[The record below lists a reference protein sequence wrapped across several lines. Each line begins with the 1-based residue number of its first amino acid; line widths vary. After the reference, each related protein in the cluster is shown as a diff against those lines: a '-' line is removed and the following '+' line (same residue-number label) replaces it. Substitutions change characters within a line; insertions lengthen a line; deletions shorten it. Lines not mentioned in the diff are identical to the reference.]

1 MLEGKIIKFYREFQ
15 GLKQKDLGDGIC
27 SSTHISKIERGLT
40 EVSDETI
47 DFFMQ
52 ASENRDG
59 NGNKEL

>member
-40 EVSDETI
+40 EVSVRPSI
-47 DFFMQ
+47 FY
-52 ASENRDG
+52 ASGWESRW
-59 NGNKEL
+59 KPR